1 MATNTAVYVA
11 LLAIALCAA
20 VAFCPIVLADDGE
33 ETVLDTQ
40 AEVSEE
46 TTEVTAPEFR
56 PQMDPAPDFDGERP
70 ELTYET
76 VTLEDGTEIQVP
88 LLPNGELPNMSE
100 DGTMVGPQGMPG
112 MPGQG
117 PQGMPEDMDV
127 EMDGEE
133 FTFTNDDGEEV
144 TIFVPYLPDG
154 TLPAKG
160 EGAAPGE
167 NAPQMNGQNGPQGM
181 PGQNGE
187 APSFDGENAPQ
198 MDGQAPQGMPGQM
211 GPQMNGQSGPMGMP
225 GQMGGQ
231 GAPAMQ

>member
-1 MATNTAVYVA
+1 MATNTAAYVA

-46 TTEVTAPEFR
+46 TTEVTAPESR
-56 PQMDPAPDFDGERP
+56 PQMGPAPDFDGERP
-70 ELTYET
+70 ELTYGT

-133 FTFTNDDGEEV
+133 ITFTNDDGEEV

-160 EGAAPGE
+160 EGAAPGQGPQGMPGQMG
-167 NAPQMNGQNGPQGM
+167 PQMNGQNGPQGM
-181 PGQNGE
+181 PGQ
-187 APSFDGENAPQ
+187 
-198 MDGQAPQGMPGQM
+198 
-211 GPQMNGQSGPMGMP
+211 
-225 GQMGGQ
+225 MGGQ